1 MQNAARSFLVL
12 TAAAVLAAC
21 QAEEDPNQNITVDIN
36 SADPADIEA
45 LPADESSATSSEELA
60 NGFNEAPVDESANQ
74 ANSL

>member
-1 MQNAARSFLVL
+1 MRNAARPLLIL
-12 TAAAVLAAC
+12 TAAAALAAC

-45 LPADESSATSSEELA
+45 LPADESSTTSSEELA
-60 NGFNEAPVDESANQ
+60 NGFDEPPPAESDNQ